1 VVLKGVSGDVT
12 ELSARGAMAP
22 YSDQVRQAL
31 DRGLLV
37 HQARLR
43 LTHGEK
49 VYEVTLDAEFL
60 DIRAAKL
67 PELMAEEEDDRLLE
81 RLYLT
86 EQLSDMVDTLVQA
99 FLEVRAS
106 RNWGKKVVPAMK
118 SWMKGED
125 EAPRATKVQLA
136 RAARG

>member
-1 VVLKGVSGDVT
+1 MS
-12 ELSARGAMAP
+12 
-22 YSDQVRQAL
+22 
-31 DRGLLV
+31 
-37 HQARLR
+37 
-43 LTHGEK
+43 
-49 VYEVTLDAEFL
+49 
-60 DIRAAKL
+60 
-67 PELMAEEEDDRLLE
+67 EEEDDRLQE

-86 EQLSDMVDTLVQA
+86 EQLSGMVDTLVQA
-99 FLEVRAS
+99 FLAVRAS